1 MKNLQQLAQE
11 VWSKQHLGEKKEI
24 LVDMVL
30 SFDHKGNAPKFL
42 HTIANMTRLDK
53 ADSMAANLALNNT
66 DAVIK

>member
-42 HTIANMTRLDK
+42 HAIANMTRLDK

>member
-1 MKNLQQLAQE
+1 MKNLEQLAQD
-11 VWSKQHLGEKKEI
+11 VWAKKHLGEKKEI

-42 HTIANMTRLDK
+42 QTIADMTRLDK

>member
-30 SFDHKGNAPKFL
+30 SFDHKQNSTKFL
-42 HTIANMTRLDK
+42 QAIANMTRLDK

-66 DAVIK
+66 DVVIK